1 MKTKTLTAIALF
13 IINITSVEAKEKIE
27 PKQLRTIPS
36 QSIFKS
42 EKRESQTL
50 TCDWYNSSPEGTYK
64 GNVFITSN
72 TMRTFNVPTR
82 LEEITR
88 TNPSID
94 DSQCVKI

>member
-27 PKQLRTIPS
+27 PKQVRIPAS

-42 EKRESQTL
+42 EKRESQTF
-50 TCDWYNSSPEGTYK
+50 TCDWYNNAQEGTFS
-64 GNVFITSN
+64 GNVIITSD
-72 TMRTFNVPTR
+72 TKRTFNVPIG
-82 LEEITR
+82 LEEVAR

>member
-27 PKQLRTIPS
+27 PKQVRTPSS

-42 EKRESQTL
+42 EKRESQIL
-50 TCDWYNSSPEGTYK
+50 TCDWYNSSAEGTYR
-64 GNVFITSN
+64 GNVIITSD
-72 TMRTFNVPTR
+72 TKRTFNVPTG
-82 LEEITR
+82 LEEVTR